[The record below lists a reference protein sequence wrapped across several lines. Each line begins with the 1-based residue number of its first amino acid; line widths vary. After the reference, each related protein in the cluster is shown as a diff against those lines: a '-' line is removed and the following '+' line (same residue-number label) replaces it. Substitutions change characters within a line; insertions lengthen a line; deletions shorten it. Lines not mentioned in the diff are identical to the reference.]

1 MDDPT
6 GQLRENDY
14 LRKTQGTRDCSFGR
28 LALQIPIE
36 DYRRLV
42 AANPDLASR
51 DAKVK
56 TNAML
61 KFIASPESMPYRVR
75 DKI

>member
-1 MDDPT
+1 MQDPT

-28 LALQIPIE
+28 LALQIPMA
-36 DYRRLV
+36 DYYRLIR
-42 AANPDLASR
+42 ANPDLASK
-51 DAKVK
+51 DAKTR

-61 KFIASPESMPYRVR
+61 KFIASPESIPYRVR

>member
-28 LALQIPIE
+28 LALQIPME

-51 DAKVK
+51 DAKTRTQSHAEIHRK
-56 TNAML
+56 
-61 KFIASPESMPYRVR
+61 P
-75 DKI
+75 